1 MSKKQSVRKESP
13 KLVSI
18 ERRSD
23 IKSPSERARIA
34 AATAAQQQRDERAR
48 REALA
53 IMEANEPQPAPHVR
67 DDLAAARQRPVDAPM
82 ATRIDDQRQV
92 KLASGRAAVTAASI
106 VMVIGCIVIALWLGG
121 ELQ

>member
-1 MSKKQSVRKESP
+1 MSKKQSARKESP

-34 AATAAQQQRDERAR
+34 AATAAQQQRDERTR

-67 DDLAAARQRPVDAPM
+67 DDLAAGRKRPVDAPM
-82 ATRIDDQRQV
+82 ATQIDDQRQV

-106 VMVIGCIVIALWLGG
+106 VMVIGCIVIAL
-121 ELQ
+121 